1 MRMLPTRL
9 PGSFRHVVPPP
20 AAAYGQRIAQ
30 TAAAALLVALAALSI
45 RLTLAP
51 DVVAR
56 FSHMGYVG
64 GLVMNAIS
72 SATVFLPMPGVLH
85 TLAVASTSQPLA
97 LAVAAGI
104 GCALGELTGYL
115 LGLALYVLLRNR
127 RHAPLARLHGLGRRY
142 GAGAVFVVAV
152 APTPLFDVVGIAA
165 GLARMR
171 LWVFLLWTSL
181 GKGLKYYVF
190 FSFVIGLPLWMQG
203 RIGMVPSP
211 TPVPVTPSP
220 VQAAVQGDG
229 AGNQVL
235 EDVPLQFRTLQHYGV
250 PLAFHLGAGTDP
262 RECRHYQGIA
272 RTAAAD
278 GTPLFF
284 LTQSGSPNLACPEDV
299 VYYAPAEILV
309 AQMPSRNRSGE
320 FLGSNRLQ
328 RNLAAGDTQPP
339 SIDRG
344 VAVIRFDGQSTDS
357 TGQPWPRYWHAGG
370 TQLIENVLVVPL
382 ECCDCGWTWLI
393 DPLRNWVRR
402 DCIHRSTECPGN
414 AGLAL
419 IDVRGFDLT
428 HPAAAQF
435 TLLHHQTFSVDS
447 LGVVAVTQTPDRGTY
462 LFAFTWG
469 DSSILRFA
477 ESDTDDLRTTR
488 EIALLPQVWH
498 ADYLTSGHWRA
509 WQMLNFLRDA
519 DGNIYLVGTDNDTA
533 LTFGGDDWI
542 ALFAL
547 DMKQLR
553 QGDMRKAL
561 KLVQERRLM
570 LGDPNMGDLD
580 AAGGI
585 YVSPSGALTL
595 YTADHDNEGPVD
607 DERQWVV
614 EMGEFSAL
622 DFSARSRVSAATSW
636 VEICADKEGWR
647 DTTMDRCLLFTP
659 SEQDQDNWDDLNLH
673 EGFGNEI
680 ESVRWRLPQDL
691 TVALYRQ
698 PHFEGQALYLRG
710 TGSVAA
716 IADLQGPFVAGG
728 QSTANWQNDIE
739 SLQLIAREE
748 NTPWPPKR

>member
-1 MRMLPTRL
+1 
-9 PGSFRHVVPPP
+9 
-20 AAAYGQRIAQ
+20 
-30 TAAAALLVALAALSI
+30 
-45 RLTLAP
+45 
-51 DVVAR
+51 
-56 FSHMGYVG
+56 
-64 GLVMNAIS
+64 MNAIS

-85 TLAVASTSQPLA
+85 TLAVASTSLPLA

-127 RHAPLARLHGLGRRY
+127 RRALLARLHGLGRRY
-142 GAGAVFVVAV
+142 GAGAVFVAAV

-220 VQAAVQGDG
+220 IQATIQEDG
-229 AGNQVL
+229 AGSQVL
-235 EDVPLQFRTLQHYGV
+235 EDVPLQFRAMQHYGV
-250 PLAFHLGAGTDP
+250 PLALHLGAGTDP

-309 AQMPSRNRSGE
+309 AQMPSRSRSGE

-370 TQLIENVLVVPL
+370 TQLIGDVLVVPL
-382 ECCDCGWTWLI
+382 ECCDCGWTWLM

-419 IDVRGFDLT
+419 IDVHSFDLSD
-428 HPAAAQF
+428 PDAAQF

-447 LGVVAVTQTPDRGTY
+447 LGVVAVTKTPDRGTY

-547 DMKQLR
+547 DIKQLR

-622 DFSARSRVSAATSW
+622 DFATRSRVSAATSW

-691 TVALYRQ
+691 TLALYRR
-698 PHFEGQALYLRG
+698 PHFEGEVLYLRG
-710 TGSVAA
+710 NGGVAA

-739 SLQLIAREE
+739 SIQLIAREE
-748 NTPWPPKR
+748 NSPWPPKR